1 MEVKYDLRYTP
12 YNKNN
17 SNFDLNV
24 FKTPNI
30 FEEIK
35 KFEPGMITQFIRR
48 KFKNLIDRNQ
58 DDRTLIIVIIVFLL
72 ITGLIFMTFTGSG
85 QFSIRPILIV
95 FTIIEVITLLLAY
108 WGILQPAKIIVS
120 VAGFIVVTVFIS
132 IGGIH
137 DDSIGG
143 YYILLILTTLL
154 FGRRGLLILGT
165 LNTIAIVT
173 VGLMEV
179 NGVLTTHFGPLT
191 ELSTVFTSAFFMI
204 AASLTL
210 YFFVT
215 RLTKMVEMA
224 RRNEQF
230 QIEANRELSE
240 LKTILEQRVEDRTSE
255 LQTTNKKLK
264 LKLTQIN
271 KLQAKLVEEA
281 IRDPLT
287 GLYNRRFMNE
297 NLNLEIARAKR
308 LNFPIAIFFLDI
320 DHFKKFNDRYGHQVG
335 DSILKEIGKILQS
348 GKRAGDIACR
358 YGGEEFLIVLPG
370 MPKDKAKMSAERI
383 KAQIKAI
390 KIPSLNE
397 RVKVT
402 ISIGVAVFPQ
412 DATLMDELIFEAD
425 QALYFAKLKGRDR
438 VELVN

>member
-1 MEVKYDLRYTP
+1 
-12 YNKNN
+12 
-17 SNFDLNV
+17 
-24 FKTPNI
+24 
-30 FEEIK
+30 
-35 KFEPGMITQFIRR
+35 
-48 KFKNLIDRNQ
+48 
-58 DDRTLIIVIIVFLL
+58 
-72 ITGLIFMTFTGSG
+72 
-85 QFSIRPILIV
+85 
-95 FTIIEVITLLLAY
+95 
-108 WGILQPAKIIVS
+108 
-120 VAGFIVVTVFIS
+120 
-132 IGGIH
+132 
-137 DDSIGG
+137 
-143 YYILLILTTLL
+143 
-154 FGRRGLLILGT
+154 
-165 LNTIAIVT
+165 
-173 VGLMEV
+173 
-179 NGVLTTHFGPLT
+179 
-191 ELSTVFTSAFFMI
+191 MI

-335 DSILKEIGKILQS
+335 DSILIEIGKVLLT

-390 KIPSLNE
+390 KIPNLNE

>member
-24 FKTPNI
+24 FKTPNN
-30 FEEIK
+30 FVEIK

-48 KFKNLIDRNQ
+48 KLKNLIDRNQ

-179 NGVLTTHFGPLT
+179 NGVLTTHFR
-191 ELSTVFTSAFFMI
+191 AF
-204 AASLTL
+204 
-210 YFFVT
+210 
-215 RLTKMVEMA
+215 
-224 RRNEQF
+224 
-230 QIEANRELSE
+230 
-240 LKTILEQRVEDRTSE
+240 D
-255 LQTTNKKLK
+255 
-264 LKLTQIN
+264 
-271 KLQAKLVEEA
+271 
-281 IRDPLT
+281 
-287 GLYNRRFMNE
+287 
-297 NLNLEIARAKR
+297 
-308 LNFPIAIFFLDI
+308 
-320 DHFKKFNDRYGHQVG
+320 
-335 DSILKEIGKILQS
+335 
-348 GKRAGDIACR
+348 
-358 YGGEEFLIVLPG
+358 
-370 MPKDKAKMSAERI
+370 
-383 KAQIKAI
+383 
-390 KIPSLNE
+390 
-397 RVKVT
+397 
-402 ISIGVAVFPQ
+402 
-412 DATLMDELIFEAD
+412 
-425 QALYFAKLKGRDR
+425 
-438 VELVN
+438 